1 MFKVFVLGLM
11 VLGLAACAPV
21 PFASSNSH
29 GYLKS
34 RNAPKLVVPPPLQ
47 QDEISSFYFLPEAE
61 GNKRVSIRP

>member
-1 MFKVFVLGLM
+1 VFKVVCLSLCVLGLS
-11 VLGLAACAPV
+11 ACAV

-47 QDEISSFYFLPEAE
+47 QDEISSFYELPDAE